1 VKRGQDLLPLPRPN
15 AVVMDGIPP
24 LTDDHR
30 AQLEITERAAPV
42 PGGPDVRLVVYRPR
56 GEGGPR
62 PVLISIHGGA
72 FVMLSPDDFAG
83 IDAMTAI
90 ANDAVVV
97 AVDYRLAPQHPF
109 PAGADDCYAA
119 LEWTVANAAELGIDV
134 DRVVVTGGS
143 AGGALTA
150 AVCLMARDRGGP
162 RIAYQALMIPVID
175 DRLDTPSMRQFG
187 ENPGFN
193 SVMAEGMWLHYL
205 GDDRDMAS
213 TSPYAAPARAESL
226 AGLPPA
232 FVLTGGLDPLRD
244 EGILYAMRLMAD
256 GVPVELHNVPGAYHG
271 APALDPAAQV
281 RGQVA
286 FAGAIAGALRGG
298 T

>member
-1 VKRGQDLLPLPRPN
+1 VTRAMELLPLAREVP
-15 AVVMDGIPP
+15 AIAGIPP
-24 LTDDHR
+24 LTDEHR
-30 AQLEITERAAPV
+30 AQLEITERRAPV

-56 GEGGPR
+56 GDTGPR

-109 PAGADDCYAA
+109 PAGPDDCYAA
-119 LEWTVANAAELGIDV
+119 LEWTVASAAELGIDV
-134 DRVVVTGGS
+134 DRIVVTGGS

-150 AVCLMARDRGGP
+150 AVCLMARDRRGP
-162 RIAYQALMIPVID
+162 RIAYQALMIPVVD
-175 DRLDTPSMRQFG
+175 DRLDTPSMRQYG
-187 ENPGFN
+187 ANPGFN

-205 GDDRDMAS
+205 GDDRDVAT
-213 TSPYAAPARAESL
+213 TSPYAAPGRAESL

-244 EGILYAMRLMAD
+244 EGIIYAMRLMAD
-256 GVPVELHNVPGAYHG
+256 GVAVELHNVPGAYHG
-271 APALDPAAQV
+271 APPLDPAAQV
-281 RGQVA
+281 RGQTA
-286 FAGAIAGALRGG
+286 FAGAIAQALRGS
-298 T
+298 